1 MQNSPPFERALQ
13 AMNAGDLQGANRW
26 AVEATRASPRDFDSW
41 HLLGYTFAALGQLA
55 DALSAYER
63 AAALKVDHADFHN
76 NHGNALRMLGRHEEA
91 IKAYDR
97 ALRRAPNKAEPY
109 YNRGMSRATLG
120 QLEAAF
126 SDFHTATCLAPKL
139 APAHYELGRV
149 LGVFNRNAEALAAF
163 DAALALRPQWPEAHS
178 CRGEMLL
185 ALNRIEESRAALE
198 RALDLN
204 PQMPVTWGL
213 LGLVRTAAKDFP
225 AAVSCY
231 ERSLNLHPDD
241 PIVLSN
247 FSNVLLALDR
257 KDEAADACRKAL
269 ALAPGFVDA
278 HNNLGNA
285 QLALEQYEDALA
297 SFDRALDANPRS
309 PEAWNNRG
317 TACLELGRLDQA
329 LESFRQA
336 AAKSSVYVQPVYNEC
351 LLLLLQGRWA
361 EGWALYEQRRRM
373 PNWVGTP
380 DGPELER
387 LEDAAGRSVLLY
399 AEQGLGDT
407 LQFCRYAL
415 LLAAHAG
422 KVILQAQRPLVPLLR
437 QSLSGIEIIAND
449 EDRPAFDR
457 HLPLMSLM
465 RLLGTTEATIL
476 ASVPYLKAESGQ
488 VEAWRARLGAHG
500 FKVGIVWQGSKGGA
514 VDRGRSYPL
523 AQAAPLAAI
532 PGVRLISLQKNDGVE
547 QLMHLPHGMA
557 VETLGDAF
565 DTGPGAFLDTVAVMQ
580 ALDLVVTSDTA
591 VAHLAGAL
599 GVRTWIALKYTPD
612 WRWLLTRED
621 SPWYPTMR
629 LFRPQHYSDWAG
641 IFARMAAALREI
653 VP

>member
-1 MQNSPPFERALQ
+1 M
-13 AMNAGDLQGANRW
+13 
-26 AVEATRASPRDFDSW
+26 EATRASPRDFDSW

-126 SDFHTATCLAPKL
+126 SDFHTATRLAPKL

-269 ALAPGFVDA
+269 ALAPGLSMLITTSGTRSLRSNSMRMRSPVST
-278 HNNLGNA
+278 
-285 QLALEQYEDALA
+285 ERWTPT
-297 SFDRALDANPRS
+297 RALRKPGTIVARPAWSWAGWTRRWKASGRRPPRAAS
-309 PEAWNNRG
+309 MCSRFTMNACCCCCRG
-317 TACLELGRLDQA
+317 AGL
-329 LESFRQA
+329 
-336 AAKSSVYVQPVYNEC
+336 K
-351 LLLLLQGRWA
+351 
-361 EGWALYEQRRRM
+361 
-373 PNWVGTP
+373 
-380 DGPELER
+380 
-387 LEDAAGRSVLLY
+387 AGRSTSSGG
-399 AEQGLGDT
+399 A
-407 LQFCRYAL
+407 CRTGSARRMVRSL
-415 LLAAHAG
+415 NGWRTQPAAACC
-422 KVILQAQRPLVPLLR
+422 
-437 QSLSGIEIIAND
+437 SMLSRGWAT
-449 EDRPAFDR
+449 PCSSAA
-457 HLPLMSLM
+457 M
-465 RLLGTTEATIL
+465 RCYWRRT
-476 ASVPYLKAESGQ
+476 
-488 VEAWRARLGAHG
+488 RAR
-500 FKVGIVWQGSKGGA
+500 
-514 VDRGRSYPL
+514 
-523 AQAAPLAAI
+523 
-532 PGVRLISLQKNDGVE
+532 
-547 QLMHLPHGMA
+547 
-557 VETLGDAF
+557 
-565 DTGPGAFLDTVAVMQ
+565 
-580 ALDLVVTSDTA
+580 
-591 VAHLAGAL
+591 
-599 GVRTWIALKYTPD
+599 
-612 WRWLLTRED
+612 
-621 SPWYPTMR
+621 
-629 LFRPQHYSDWAG
+629 
-641 IFARMAAALREI
+641 
-653 VP
+653 